1 MKELFKNFFTKFM
14 KAEEKK
20 ARNIKRQKVR
30 TDNESIFLRSFNLQD
45 KMMDEGEETSVGFIW
60 TYTSNFL
67 SLTQS

>member
-20 ARNIKRQKVR
+20 ARNITRQKVR

-45 KMMDEGEETSVGFIW
+45 KMMDEGDKQVFALFGHTPQIF
-60 TYTSNFL
+60 FP
-67 SLTQS
+67 